1 MSGTVNLMSN
11 SRSPRR
17 RARPYNQPFTGL
29 GVEFDPLGIQPGRT
43 GITLHETGF
52 LPANTDWN
60 FTGVFSP
67 FWRLHYNWNR
77 GHYMISGG
85 QQVELTPEH
94 ILLTP
99 HHTLIHLR
107 GDNPVAHLW
116 LHFNFTHQIHP
127 DTPIPIQLPVRDTE
141 LCLMRDLRALVAAQR
156 DHQPTDAIYRNSL
169 ALLQV
174 VMARPDLRW
183 QAPPPEGLLRVR
195 VHIEGNLADNLAAPV
210 LARVAGMSEA
220 GLRRAF
226 RRHLT
231 TSPALFVT
239 QVRVRE
245 AARRLATTDE
255 TIDGIAEQTGFPNR
269 AYFSRVFKQVV
280 GEAPARFRHKHR
292 EQQP

>member
-1 MSGTVNLMSN
+1 MSN
-11 SRSPRR
+11 ACFPRKHF
-17 RARPYNQPFTGL
+17 RPYSQPFTGL
-29 GVEFDPLGIQPGRT
+29 GVEFDPLGLQPGRT

-52 LPANTDWN
+52 LPANADWN

-77 GHYMISGG
+77 GHSIKSGE
-85 QQVELTPEH
+85 QQVELTPEY
-94 ILLTP
+94 IVLTP
-99 HHTLIHLR
+99 PHTLIHLG

-116 LHFNFTHQIHP
+116 LHFNFIHQMHP
-127 DTPIPIQLPVRDTE
+127 DTPVPIQLPVRDTE
-141 LCLMRDLRALVAAQR
+141 LCLMRDLRELVVAAR
-156 DHQPTDAIYRNSL
+156 DHQPTTAICRNSL

-174 VMARPDLRW
+174 VLARPDLRW
-183 QAPPPEGLLRVR
+183 HVPPPDRLLRVR
-195 VHIEGNLADNLAAPV
+195 VHIEGHLADNLAAPV
-210 LARVAGMSEA
+210 LARLAGMSEA

-226 RRHLT
+226 RRHFA

-239 QVRVRE
+239 QVRVRD

-292 EQQP
+292 A